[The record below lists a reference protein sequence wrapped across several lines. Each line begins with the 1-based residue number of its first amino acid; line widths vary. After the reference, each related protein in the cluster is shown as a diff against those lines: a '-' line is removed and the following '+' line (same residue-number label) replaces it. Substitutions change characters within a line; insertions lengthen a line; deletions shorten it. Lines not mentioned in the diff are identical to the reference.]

1 MKYKPIY
8 WIISKP
14 FVGKYLK
21 KHFDKKSIKTIFK
34 NAKAEYKRLLSRADD
49 IGSDNPM
56 ASNLYFALVIVSFL
70 TANRDK
76 ITAEMLAE
84 MIESTFNSRFLK
96 KLMPLDLNREKDI
109 LFMKHRMLRASK
121 WAAKHKNEHPE
132 TWEINF
138 DDNLHKDGSYYYFT
152 KCPIAKF
159 FKDNDMQ
166 DLTHMLCE
174 IDYLAIKLAK
184 GKLIRNC
191 TLANGDAMCDFWIVG
206 DKVKNPR

>member
-1 MKYKPIY
+1 MKYKAIY
-8 WIISKP
+8 WILAKP
-14 FVGKYLK
+14 FVKRYLK
-21 KHFDKKSIKTIFK
+21 RHFDRKSIKTIFK
-34 NAKAEYKRLLSRADD
+34 NAKAEYKSLLGKSDD

-70 TANRDK
+70 TANRDIVTEK
-76 ITAEMLAE
+76 MLSE
-84 MIESTFNSRFLK
+84 MIESTFNSSFLK

-121 WAAKHKNEHPE
+121 WADKHKNEHPG
-132 TWEINF
+132 TWEFNF
-138 DDNLHKDGSYYYFT
+138 DDKHKDGYYFYFT

-159 FKDNDMQ
+159 FKDNNMEN
-166 DLTHMLCE
+166 LTAIFCG
-174 IDYLAIKLAK
+174 IDHLTIKLAK

-206 DKVKNPR
+206 DKVENPR

>member
-1 MKYKPIY
+1 MKYKAIY

-14 FVGKYLK
+14 FVKRFLK
-21 KHFDKKSIKTIFK
+21 KHFDRKSRITIFK
-34 NAKAEYKRLLSRADD
+34 NAKAEYKRLLSKADD

-76 ITAEMLAE
+76 ITEKMLSE
-84 MIESTFNSRFLK
+84 MIESTFDSSFFK
-96 KLMPLDLNREKDI
+96 KLVPLDLNREKDI
-109 LFMKHRMLRASK
+109 VFMKHRMLKASE
-121 WAAKHKNEHPE
+121 WADKHKNEHPE

-159 FKDNDMQ
+159 FKDNDMD
-166 DLTHMLCE
+166 DLTPMFCG
-174 IDYLAIKLAK
+174 IDHLTIKLAK
-184 GKLIRNC
+184 GKLIRKC
-191 TLANGDAMCDFWIVG
+191 TLANGDQMCDFWIVG
-206 DKVKNPR
+206 DKMQNPQ